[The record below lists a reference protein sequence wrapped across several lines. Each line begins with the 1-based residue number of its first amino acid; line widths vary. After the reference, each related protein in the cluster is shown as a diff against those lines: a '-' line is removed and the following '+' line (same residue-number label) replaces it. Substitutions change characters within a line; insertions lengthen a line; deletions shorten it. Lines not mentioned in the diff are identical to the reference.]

1 VRPQTAPKLQAPPI
15 LKPARTTLV
24 ACGLLAALSS
34 LAGMAPLFAV
44 VAISGRIILGDNNI
58 WPIIVVAVV
67 ALAVKQ
73 LGVLAAGVMTHLA
86 DIQVS
91 FRIRRELLVKLSR
104 VPLSWFSDRNSGIV
118 KKAVEDDVAA
128 LHQLIAHSIVELSA
142 AAVPPLVAVG
152 YLVALDWRM
161 ALATLLPV
169 LAGLVAYQRAMAS
182 SGTKYPEFM
191 VWLERLNGA
200 AVEFVNGIGVV
211 KAFGVPGTASRRFQE
226 VSSGF
231 ARFFL
236 DWAKSTSA
244 ASVAAEILLSPPSI
258 LLVVATTGGVLTAN
272 GQLSLQHF
280 IAFLVFGT
288 VITSGWMT
296 VLMSVQPLAAALKV
310 SRSIRELLST
320 PELPTPDEPAELDPT
335 GVAGAGPVVEM
346 RGVRVNY
353 GETTALTGI
362 DLRLERGTITALV
375 GPSGSGKSTL
385 AKLLPRFN
393 DPTEGSVDLYGVDL
407 RRIDPAELYR
417 HVAFV
422 FQDSHLLSTIS
433 IRDNIRLGRPDADD
447 AAVRAAAHGAQILS
461 RLEGLPRGLDSVV
474 GQDATLSAG
483 ERQRVCIARAL
494 LADRPILVLD
504 EATASADPENE
515 ARIQDAL
522 SEVAQGR
529 TVLVIAHRLNT
540 IRGADTIVVLDGGRI
555 AERGEHSELLAN
567 NGIYARLWEQERKAE
582 HSVAEQLE
590 AGR

>member
-1 VRPQTAPKLQAPPI
+1 MRPQLASRPGQAPAI
-15 LKPARTTLV
+15 LESARTTLV
-24 ACGLLAALSS
+24 ACGLLSAVSS
-34 LAGMAPLFAV
+34 LAGMAPLLAV
-44 VAISGRIILGDNNI
+44 VEVSTRLLLGDNNV
-58 WPIIVVAVV
+58 WPIIIVAIV
-67 ALAVKQ
+67 ALVVKQ

-86 DIQVS
+86 DIRVS
-91 FRIRRELLVKLSR
+91 FRVRRELLVKLSR
-104 VPLSWFSDRNSGIV
+104 VPLSWYGDRNSGIV

-142 AAVPPLVAVG
+142 AAVPPLVAVV
-152 YLVALDWRM
+152 YLFALDWRM

-211 KAFGVPGTASRRFQE
+211 KAFGTPGTASRRFQL
-226 VSSGF
+226 VANGF
-231 ARFFL
+231 AHFFL
-236 DWAKSTSA
+236 DWAKTTSV
-244 ASVAAEILLSPPSI
+244 ASVIAEILLSPPSI
-258 LLVVATTGGVLTAN
+258 LLVVTTAGGILTAN
-272 GQLSLQHF
+272 GDLSLRNF

-288 VITSGWMT
+288 IITSGWMT
-296 VLMSVQPLAAALKV
+296 VLMSVQPLATALKV

-320 PELPTPDEPAELDPT
+320 PELPTPDEPAVLDPT
-335 GVAGAGPVVEM
+335 TAGPVV
-346 RGVRVNY
+346 RLRRVRVTY
-353 GETTALTGI
+353 GETAALTGV
-362 DLRLERGTITALV
+362 DLSLERGTITALV
-375 GPSGSGKSTL
+375 GPSGAGKSTL

-393 DPTEGSVDLYGVDL
+393 DPCEGSVELYGVDL

-422 FQDSHLLSTIS
+422 FQDSHLLSAMS

-447 AAVRAAAHGAQILS
+447 AAVRDAADRAQILA
-461 RLEGLPRGLDSVV
+461 RLEDLPRGLDSVI
-474 GQDATLSAG
+474 GQDAALSAG

-515 ARIQDAL
+515 ARIQEAL

-540 IRGADTIVVLDGGRI
+540 IRGADAIVVLDGGRI
-555 AERGEHSELLAN
+555 AEAGKHSELLAN
-567 NGIYARLWEQERKAE
+567 SGIYARLWEQERNTE
-582 HSVAEQLE
+582 REVSEQLE
-590 AGR
+590 IGR